1 MNANTNSNLK
11 LTARIAKRKSEGAGN
26 KREDETIQQ
35 ALETALKWHTAQ
47 IDDLADTIRRLNA
60 HGITAVK
67 PEQAG
72 ALHMIYTAGAA
83 VDLAFGTVGWPE
95 DGEAS

>member
-1 MNANTNSNLK
+1 MDANTNGNRR
-11 LTARIAKRKSEGAGN
+11 LTVRVVKRTSEETGN
-26 KREDETIQQ
+26 MREGETIQQ

-60 HGITAVK
+60 QGITAVK

-72 ALHMIYTAGAA
+72 ACLLYTSPSPR
-83 VDLAFGTVGWPE
+83 D
-95 DGEAS
+95 